1 MADASRDAIIRQVP
15 ATDGGL
21 HVTDCS
27 AMNRGSSS
35 GTGSSACAPSA
46 TLTSGGCSRQSAPM
60 PARPSGAPAAHHAG
74 TMSPSGPGQRWNR
87 AARGTVHRHPR
98 R

>member
-35 GTGSSACAPSA
+35 GTGSSACAPS
-46 TLTSGGCSRQSAPM
+46 
-60 PARPSGAPAAHHAG
+60 GAPAAHHAG